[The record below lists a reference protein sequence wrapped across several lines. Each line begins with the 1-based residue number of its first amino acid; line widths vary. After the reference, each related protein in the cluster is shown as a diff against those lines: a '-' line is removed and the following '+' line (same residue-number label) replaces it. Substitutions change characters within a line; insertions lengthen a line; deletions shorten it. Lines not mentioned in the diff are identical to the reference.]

1 MVPVCRCVPDRL
13 IYELH
18 LKDTILYEWVPV
30 CNIKL
35 FLSLSEKSVFI
46 GIALYTTC
54 LWLLVTAPSLSQ
66 LLFEIMG
73 GHWVGST
80 SNYIVFSLKCIVVRK
95 MYHTAIKLASTH
107 HLYQECT
114 PANNLQLTYIY
125 TYTSPPQLYCVCCLS
140 FEHTYFL
147 ATTPTPTLTHTH
159 TPTHTHTHS
168 HTHSHP
174 PPPQS
179 RCLGRLLVL
188 CPHWQCH
195 ALWYLLI
202 LNREQVRAVSQCSY
216 IPYLYLK
223 EIPSS

>member
-30 CNIKL
+30 CNIKP
-35 FLSLSEKSVFI
+35 LSEKSVFI

-125 TYTSPPQLYCVCCLS
+125 TYTSPPQLYCVCCFS

-159 TPTHTHTHS
+159 THPHTHTHTHTLHPHRAGALADCWYCVLTGS
-168 HTHSHP
+168 VMLSDTYLFSTGSRYVQSVSAHIYHT
-174 PPPQS
+174 
-179 RCLGRLLVL
+179 
-188 CPHWQCH
+188 
-195 ALWYLLI
+195 YT
-202 LNREQVRAVSQCSY
+202 
-216 IPYLYLK
+216 
-223 EIPSS
+223 

>member
-46 GIALYTTC
+46 GIALYTHC
-54 LWLLVTAPSLSQ
+54 LFVATSHSPLITASLWDNGWALSWFNFQ
-66 LLFEIMG
+66 LHCIQLI
-73 GHWVGST
+73 
-80 SNYIVFSLKCIVVRK
+80 KCIAVRK

-140 FEHTYFL
+140 FERTYFL

-159 TPTHTHTHS
+159 THT
-168 HTHSHP
+168 HP

-179 RCLGRLLVL
+179 WCLGRLLVL

-216 IPYLYLK
+216 IPYLYL
-223 EIPSS
+223 